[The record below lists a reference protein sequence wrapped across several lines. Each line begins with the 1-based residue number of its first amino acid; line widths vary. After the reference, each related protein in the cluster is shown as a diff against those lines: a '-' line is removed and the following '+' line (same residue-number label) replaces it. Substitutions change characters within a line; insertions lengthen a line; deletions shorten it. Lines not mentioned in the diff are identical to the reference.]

1 MTLYD
6 RLVQCEQAM
15 QGLAGVTPD
24 AKTITRLRR
33 EWGDEL
39 AQLMTTSAVLQ
50 SKAESKLGPG
60 PWWVSE
66 KSLQQSTPWQ
76 VAQLKSQWMGDRT
89 VYDLCCGVGGDAIQ
103 LARRGSVVAVDRDET
118 VAAMAK
124 VNLRR
129 HGDAAAASVCC
140 DDVTKVDV
148 PADAAIHI
156 DPDRR
161 AAGRRTSDPD
171 QYEPDWSE
179 VLRMIEPVPSAI
191 IKLAPAAMPEI
202 PPTMNTARVWIS
214 LSGSVREQSLL
225 LGEAIGESGLQAGH
239 RAAYRSGQDGDWSRF
254 VVSHDQVDEVSEFRG
269 KANGAKSIG
278 ECLVDPDGAI
288 RAAGLTIA
296 FANQNQLRL
305 LGKPSGFLT
314 GDESVAALIADSGM
328 GSVGRVLWSGSAD
341 DRKLRREFRSRNVY
355 PETIKVRGSEHD
367 PLALTRRYRS
377 TGERPITL
385 WISRAGDRVY
395 AAITEPMITNR

>member
-15 QGLAGVTPD
+15 QGLAGAAPD

-33 EWGDEL
+33 EWGDDL
-39 AQLMTTSAVLQ
+39 AQLMTTSAALQ

-76 VAQLKSQWMGDRT
+76 VAQLKSQWFGDRT
-89 VYDLCCGVGGDAIQ
+89 VYDLCCGIGGDAFQ
-103 LARRGSVVAVDRDET
+103 LARRGPVVAVDRDET
-118 VAAMAK
+118 VAAMAA
-124 VNLRR
+124 VNLGRL
-129 HGDAAAASVCC
+129 GDVKNASARC
-140 DDVTKVDV
+140 DDVTQVDV
-148 PADAAIHI
+148 PADAAIHV

-161 AAGRRTSDPD
+161 AGGRRTSDPD

-179 VLRMIEPVPSAI
+179 VLRMIDHVPAAI

-202 PPTMNTARVWIS
+202 PSTMDTARLWIS

-225 LGEAIGESGLQAGH
+225 LGEVIGQSGLQSGH
-239 RAAYRSGQDGDWSRF
+239 RAAYRAGQDGVWSRF
-254 VVSHDQVDEVSEFRG
+254 VVSHDQIDEVSHYRG
-269 KANGAKSIG
+269 KSNGAQAIG
-278 ECLVDPDGAI
+278 ECLIDPDGAI

-296 FANQNQLRL
+296 FANQNRLRL
-305 LGKPSGFLT
+305 VGKPSGFLT
-314 GDESVAALIADSGM
+314 GDESVASLILNSGM
-328 GSVGRVLWSGSAD
+328 GLVGRVIWSGAAD
-341 DRKLRREFRSRNVY
+341 DRKLRRELRSRNVY

-377 TGERPITL
+377 TGERPVTL
-385 WISRAGDRVY
+385 WLSRAGERVY
-395 AAITEPMITNR
+395 AAITEPILAT